1 MEEVVVMGCGLHP
14 FGHWPEKSVEEMGGV
29 AIRHSLDDA
38 NLEFR
43 DIQVAYTG
51 RVFSGM
57 GAGLDVVN
65 GLGWTGIPVINIE
78 MACASSS
85 AALIQAH
92 HVISAGVYDI
102 ALVVGFEKMARGLM
116 KIGSEQSHD
125 TLMGFSSMPVKYAMK
140 ARRYMEDYGATG
152 EMFAHVSVKSHRN
165 GALNPYAQYR
175 KAMSLEEVL
184 GSRMVADP
192 IHLFECSPTTDGA
205 SAVIIARRSVA
216 RKFKP
221 DAELVQ
227 IAGWAQRSDAYRPK
241 GGREED
247 RSEAGMLETAARQAY
262 ERAGIGPED
271 VDVTQVHDA
280 FSPAEVFSIEG
291 LGLVGK
297 GEGAQAVWQGRTEIT
312 GDIPVNTDGGLL
324 SRGHP
329 VGASGGAMIT
339 EIVRQLTG
347 RADARQVPG
356 DPRVGLV
363 QNSGIGGVNV
373 VVLQS

>member
-1 MEEVVVMGCGLHP
+1 
-14 FGHWPEKSVEEMGGV
+14 
-29 AIRHSLDDA
+29 
-38 NLEFR
+38 
-43 DIQVAYTG
+43 
-51 RVFSGM
+51 
-57 GAGLDVVN
+57 
-65 GLGWTGIPVINIE
+65 
-78 MACASSS
+78 
-85 AALIQAH
+85 
-92 HVISAGVYDI
+92 
-102 ALVVGFEKMARGLM
+102 
-116 KIGSEQSHD
+116 
-125 TLMGFSSMPVKYAMK
+125 
-140 ARRYMEDYGATG
+140 MEDYGATG
-152 EMFAHVSVKSHRN
+152 EMFAQVSVKSHRN

-184 GSRMVADP
+184 GSRVIADP

-205 SAVIIARRSVA
+205 SAVIIARRAVA
-216 RKFKP
+216 RRFKP
-221 DAELVQ
+221 DAELVGVS
-227 IAGWAQRSDAYRPK
+227 GWAQRNEVYRPR
-241 GGREED
+241 GGREENG
-247 RSEAGMLETAARQAY
+247 REEGALETAARQAY

-280 FSPAEVFSIEG
+280 FAPGEVFSIEG

-297 GEGAQAVWQGRTEIT
+297 GEGAQAVWQGRTEIN

-373 VVLQS
+373 IVLQS